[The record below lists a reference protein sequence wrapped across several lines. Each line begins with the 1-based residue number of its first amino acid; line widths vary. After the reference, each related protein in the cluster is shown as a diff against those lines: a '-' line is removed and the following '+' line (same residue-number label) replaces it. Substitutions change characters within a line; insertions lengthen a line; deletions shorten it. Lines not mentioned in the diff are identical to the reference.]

1 MDAADEFARVNAA
14 KTTSRQPPSFDLGR
28 GVRLARGKRKGGG
41 GGGGGARGFKA
52 SKPKPLT
59 TPLKTYLFRFVFRWR
74 YFCLQS

>member
-41 GGGGGARGFKA
+41 GGGAQGASRL
-52 SKPKPLT
+52 PN
-59 TPLKTYLFRFVFRWR
+59 
-74 YFCLQS
+74 QSR